1 MEFLQP
7 PDWPRAKGYSN
18 GIKAR
23 GTMVF
28 IAGEIGWN
36 PVTEKIETDDFV
48 EQFRQA
54 LRNIV
59 AIMEQ
64 GGAKP
69 EHIVRM
75 TWFVTDKQEYLG
87 NLPGIGEAY
96 REVIGRHFPGDGR
109 DRDQRPDGTGRQ
121 GGDRDDRHHPR
132 LASSHLAFG
141 PPLPQTRSVR
151 SNR

>member
-36 PVTEKIETDDFV
+36 PVTEEIETDDFV
-48 EQFRQA
+48 GQFRQA
-54 LRNIV
+54 LLNIV
-59 AIMEQ
+59 AILEQ

-69 EHIVRM
+69 EHVVRM
-75 TWFVTDKQEYLG
+75 TWYVTDKEEYLG
-87 NLPGIGEAY
+87 NLRGIGEAY
-96 REVIGRHFPGDGR
+96 RDVIGRHFPVMAAIEIKGLMEPGAKVEIETTAVI
-109 DRDQRPDGTGRQ
+109 PD
-121 GGDRDDRHHPR
+121 
-132 LASSHLAFG
+132 
-141 PPLPQTRSVR
+141 
-151 SNR
+151 

>member
-18 GIKAR
+18 GIKAK

-36 PVTEKIETDDFV
+36 PVTEKIEDEDFV
-48 EQFRQA
+48 PQFRRA
-54 LRNIV
+54 LLNIV
-59 AIMEQ
+59 AILDQ

-75 TWFVTDKQEYLG
+75 TWYVTDKQEYLS
-87 NLPGIGEAY
+87 NLQGIGEAY
-96 REVIGRHFPGDGR
+96 RKVIGRHFPVMAAIEIKGLMEPGAKVEIETTAVI
-109 DRDQRPDGTGRQ
+109 PD
-121 GGDRDDRHHPR
+121 
-132 LASSHLAFG
+132 
-141 PPLPQTRSVR
+141 
-151 SNR
+151 